1 MSNSWEFH
9 MRNMTS
15 NRRKVEARVHHAGGA
30 KVPWHD
36 GRPACWEKDIVYNPD
51 GGHDSVY
58 VPNDFVAHFSEWV
71 KVIIDGLK
79 LVKDIGIFIASEG
92 ADEEALVNAL
102 QDIFDLSKDTIKAEL
117 AKCDE
122 DIDALVKNAK
132 ASFEKACKSIGAD
145 PKYIKKLASHIS
157 GSDDW
162 AFIAGNTYIDYIHDS
177 SDITGKHGWSIFID
191 DKYED
196 DERDGD
202 KQGLQIAH
210 HAFIYKGHL
219 FYVYDDDGRTKL
231 WSHHW

>member
-1 MSNSWEFH
+1 M
-9 MRNMTS
+9 
-15 NRRKVEARVHHAGGA
+15 
-30 KVPWHD
+30 PWHD

-71 KVIIDGLK
+71 SVIIDGLK
-79 LVKDIGIFIASEG
+79 L

-102 QDIFDLSKDTIKAEL
+102 QDIFDISKDTIKAEL
-117 AKCDE
+117 AKCAE

-132 ASFEKACKSIGAD
+132 ASFEKTCKNIYAD
-145 PKYIKKLASHIS
+145 HNYIKKLASHIS

-162 AFIAGNTYIDYIHDS
+162 AFIAVNTYIDYIHDS
-177 SDITGKHGWSIFID
+177 SDITGKHGWNIFID

-219 FYVYDDDGRTKL
+219 YYVYEDDARTKL